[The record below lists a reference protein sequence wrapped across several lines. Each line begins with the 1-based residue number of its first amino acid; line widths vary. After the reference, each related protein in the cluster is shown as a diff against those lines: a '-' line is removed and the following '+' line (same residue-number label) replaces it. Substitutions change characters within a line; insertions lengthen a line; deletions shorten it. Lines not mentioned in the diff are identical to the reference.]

1 MQTGCIPIN
10 GINSKHTL
18 QNYFLFFLFHFTC
31 FWILTYH
38 LTKCQIGWGG
48 GSLCIQILCRILF
61 TKPQFLIKKNQSKTS
76 QDGYTLVGGKK
87 YLKIVY
93 LLLVSMFQVVLGY
106 QRSVPWIKLKKMCQP
121 LASNELGPRE
131 NIVWHLVKSVLDQSS
146 YFLSGINENKGKKR
160 KKNLNFSVESTVW
173 RRTGLDLYESELG
186 ETISNVTTTVPQTWR
201 VWRCTGANPKQVG
214 WK

>member
-1 MQTGCIPIN
+1 MGLI
-10 GINSKHTL
+10 
-18 QNYFLFFLFHFTC
+18 QNTHCRITFFFFFFISPASE
-31 FWILTYH
+31 FWLIIWPSVRL
-38 LTKCQIGWGG
+38 GGG

>member
-1 MQTGCIPIN
+1 MGLI
-10 GINSKHTL
+10 
-18 QNYFLFFLFHFTC
+18 QNTHCRITFFFSFSFHLLLNFDLS
-31 FWILTYH
+31 FDQVSDWV
-38 LTKCQIGWGG
+38 GG

-160 KKNLNFSVESTVW
+160 KKIWIF
-173 RRTGLDLYESELG
+173 
-186 ETISNVTTTVPQTWR
+186 Q
-201 VWRCTGANPKQVG
+201 
-214 WK
+214 